1 MPPTGLICSNPTWE
15 PLGHPELSH
24 CPLATLGGTFLE
36 PRRGRELCCPP
47 RAGKET
53 GHPSCC
59 AGPAKWETTQLED
72 RQAMGGGPSNGSVSK
87 VVVETLLGFSDVP
100 LLASGPARFALEAAW
115 EDALQA
121 SYPDK
126 PLMGAF

>member
-1 MPPTGLICSNPTWE
+1 MPPTGLICLNPTWE

-24 CPLATLGGTFLE
+24 CPLATLGGTFLA
-36 PRRGRELCCPP
+36 PRRGGNFAALSEQARRLVILPAVLVQPNGRPP
-47 RAGKET
+47 SWKT
-53 GHPSCC
+53 G
-59 AGPAKWETTQLED
+59 
-72 RQAMGGGPSNGSVSK
+72 RQWR
-87 VVVETLLGFSDVP
+87 ETLKWGCFQGCPGDPSGLF
-100 LLASGPARFALEAAW
+100 GPARFALEAAW